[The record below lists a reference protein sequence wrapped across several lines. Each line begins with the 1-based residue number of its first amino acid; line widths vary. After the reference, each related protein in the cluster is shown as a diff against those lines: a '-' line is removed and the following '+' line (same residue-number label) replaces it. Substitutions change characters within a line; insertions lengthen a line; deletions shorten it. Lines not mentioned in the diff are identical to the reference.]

1 VGISSLVFVV
11 GADQL
16 LAAVS
21 PLETMVVLYVGPEQ
35 ILPMASAIGAAVGVL
50 LIAWHRAAA
59 LCHRLWRFCTKRA
72 ATTASEHGPG
82 KGVSAAD
89 ARLPR
94 GEKGPIG

>member
-1 VGISSLVFVV
+1 VGITSLVFVV
-11 GADQL
+11 GVDQF

-50 LIAWHRAAA
+50 LIVWHRAAA

-72 ATTASEHGPG
+72 ATAASEHESG
-82 KGVSAAD
+82 KGVSPTD
-89 ARLPR
+89 ARLSR
-94 GEKGPIG
+94 GEKRSIG